1 MANSLNNIIRIKDL
15 TVKYREETA
24 IDKLSL
30 DIEEG
35 KTYAIIGKSGCGK
48 TTLLYTIAGL
58 ISNLEGKLKIDGDC
72 SLILQNLGLFNW
84 FTVYKNIELGLNYKN
99 LTKGEKKNLVDNIL
113 IELDLTKF
121 KDKYPKELS
130 GGQKQRVAIGR
141 TLISNPK
148 IILLDEAT
156 SALDSINKEKIQDLL
171 LDIKKKRNNTMILV
185 THSIEE
191 AVFLGE
197 NIIVMK
203 DGKVDS
209 IIRNEY
215 FGDKDIRGKEEYF
228 KVCNRVRCR
237 LYEK

>member
-1 MANSLNNIIRIKDL
+1 MINSLNNMIKIKDL
-15 TVKYREETA
+15 TVKYKEETA
-24 IDKLSL
+24 IDKLYL

-48 TTLLYTIAGL
+48 TTLLYTMAGL
-58 ISNLEGKLKIDGDC
+58 ISNLEGKVEIEGES

-99 LTKGEKKNLVDNIL
+99 ITKSEKKNLVDNIL
-113 IELDLTKF
+113 IELDLIKF

-148 IILLDEAT
+148 ILLLDEAT

-171 LDIKKKRNNTMILV
+171 LDIKKKRNNTMVLV

-191 AVFLGE
+191 SVFLGE

-203 DGKVDS
+203 DGKIDS
-209 IIRNEY
+209 VIKNEY

-228 KVCNRVRCR
+228 KVCNRVRSR
-237 LYEK
+237 LYEE